1 MKIGLLLN
9 SNNKLCSYSE
19 KFEEI
24 IIKNNIPYILIDPNS
39 DSLLYDIKE
48 CSHLLFRHS
57 QGDTD
62 KLIYE
67 TIFNIAQNIYHI
79 KCWPNY
85 ETFWPYEDKI
95 KEFYLLKSHDFP
107 IIDSHI
113 FWNYNQADS
122 FLKKTQFPIVAKLP
136 KGASSSNV
144 VIVNSINDGK
154 QLINPVFNKG
164 VKTSGL
170 KNSSNLASISKL
182 GIIKYGKALLKSF
195 LLNLGILK
203 NKADYPE
210 WQIQKDAILFQKYLP
225 NNSFDTRITVI
236 GNRAFA
242 FRRFVR
248 PNDFRA
254 SGSGNFNMDPDKI
267 DIRCLE
273 IAFSISKKLNFNTM
287 AYDFIF
293 DENNKPYINEI
304 SYCFVDWVVQSC
316 PGFWDDNL
324 VWHEGKNW
332 PQYYQ
337 LADFLMINDLETIE
351 KSYQENEK
359 N

>member
-9 SNNKLCSYSE
+9 SNNRLCSYSE
-19 KFEEI
+19 KFREI
-24 IIKNNIPYILIDPNS
+24 LIRNNILFVLIDPNS
-39 DSLLYDIKE
+39 DSLLDEIKE

-67 TIFNIAQNIYHI
+67 TIFNIAQNTFHI

-85 ETFWPYEDKI
+85 ETYWPYEDKI

-113 FWNYNQADS
+113 FWNHNQADA
-122 FLKKTQFPIVAKLP
+122 FIKKTKFPIVAKLS

-144 VIVNSINDGK
+144 VIVKSVIDGK
-154 QLINPVFNKG
+154 KIINQVFNKG
-164 VKTSGL
+164 VKTNGL
-170 KNSSNLASISKL
+170 NNSSNLSSLSKL
-182 GIIKYGKALLKSF
+182 GIIKYGKAHLKSF
-195 LLNLGILK
+195 LLRLGILK
-203 NKADYPE
+203 DKTEYPE

-225 NNSFDTRITVI
+225 NNNFDTRVTVI
-236 GNRAFA
+236 GNKAFA

-248 PNDFRA
+248 SNDFRA

-267 DIRCLE
+267 DPRCLE

-287 AYDFIF
+287 AYDFIY
-293 DENNKPYINEI
+293 DEDKTPFINEI
-304 SYCFVDWVVQSC
+304 SYCFVDWVVHSC
-316 PGFWDDNL
+316 PGFWDENL
-324 VWHEGKNW
+324 LWQSGQNW

-337 LADFLMINDLETIE
+337 LADFLMINDLIPI
-351 KSYQENEK
+351 
-359 N
+359 